1 MGTMCTEDFVIL
13 ILVSIGIFLITRELW
28 CWYWKINT
36 IIERLDEISIK
47 LNNNWGINTIIKKLD
62 EISKKLDNK

>member
-1 MGTMCTEDFVIL
+1 MENLLVAVIT
-13 ILVSIGIFLITRELW
+13 LVIIVGIFLVARELW

-36 IIERLDEISIK
+36 IIE
-47 LNNNWGINTIIKKLD
+47 KLD

>member
-1 MGTMCTEDFVIL
+1 MENLLAVII
-13 ILVSIGIFLITRELW
+13 ILVIVFGIFLIAREFS

-36 IIERLDEISIK
+36 IIE
-47 LNNNWGINTIIKKLD
+47 KLD